1 MTVPAPQSNS
11 SASAIAI
18 VRYAGSIMD
27 ISMKVE
33 GSGSGKALDIGE
45 LLASAYSA
53 SAPPSG
59 SIYIDIIPSQDSRSD
74 SDDKS
79 TDRKIMPGS

>member
-1 MTVPAPQSNS
+1 MVKS
-11 SASAIAI
+11 SASALALSL

-27 ISMKVE
+27 ISMKVQ

-53 SAPPSG
+53 SAPL
-59 SIYIDIIPSQDSRSD
+59 
-74 SDDKS
+74 
-79 TDRKIMPGS
+79 DRFRYHTIARLEERL